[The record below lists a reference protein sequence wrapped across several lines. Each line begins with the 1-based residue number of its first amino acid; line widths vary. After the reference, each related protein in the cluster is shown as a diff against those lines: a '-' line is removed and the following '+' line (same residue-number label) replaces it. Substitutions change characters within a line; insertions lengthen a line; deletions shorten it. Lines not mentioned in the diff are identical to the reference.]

1 MGFFA
6 SLLGF
11 DEARV
16 VKIKEEI
23 NILDAINAH
32 ILWKIRLEKYL
43 NGTSEEKLDPKVICL
58 DNQCKLG
65 KWIHGTAQE
74 HFQDD
79 ESLVYL
85 RDEHAKFHVFA
96 SHIVSSVQANNPGA
110 AQEIFDGDYK
120 YTSRKVIFALTELS
134 KHIQQMI
141 AK

>member
-1 MGFFA
+1 MGFFS

-11 DEARV
+11 DEAKA

-43 NGTSEEKLDPKVICL
+43 QGTSEEKLDPKIICL

-65 KWIHGTAQE
+65 KWIHGTATD

-85 RDEHAKFHVFA
+85 RDEHAKFHLYA
-96 SHIVSSVQANNPGA
+96 SSVVTKVQENNHA
-110 AQEIFDGDYK
+110 AARELFEGDYK
-120 YTSRKVIFALTELS
+120 YTSRKVIFALTELG
-134 KHIQQMI
+134 KNIQLLVN
-141 AK
+141 K

>member
-11 DEARV
+11 NEAKV
-16 VKIKEEI
+16 IKIKEEI

-32 ILWKIRLEKYL
+32 ILWKIRLEKYMK
-43 NGTSEEKLDPKVICL
+43 GTSEEKLDPKVICL

-74 HFQDD
+74 HFKDD
-79 ESLVYL
+79 ESLTYL
-85 RDEHAKFHVFA
+85 REEHAKFHVFA
-96 SHIVSSVQANNPGA
+96 SNIVTKVQANDLAA
-110 AQEIFDGDYK
+110 AQELFEGDYK

-134 KHIQQMI
+134 KHIQALI
-141 AK
+141 K